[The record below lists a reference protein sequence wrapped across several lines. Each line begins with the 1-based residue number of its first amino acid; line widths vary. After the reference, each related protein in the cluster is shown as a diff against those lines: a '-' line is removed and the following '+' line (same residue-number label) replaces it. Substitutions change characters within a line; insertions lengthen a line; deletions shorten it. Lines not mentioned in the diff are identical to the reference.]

1 MLNECWIATLS
12 WIKIVLYA
20 HFTLKCNIALHVD
33 TTTSANGTYEI
44 SQKSAE
50 DVSEDQV
57 NITKGL
63 SEAPNRSSEDNN
75 TNIPD
80 SSPTSKGKPQCIP
93 Q

>member
-20 HFTLKCNIALHVD
+20 HFEYNIALHVD
-33 TTTSANGTYEI
+33 TTTSVDGTYEI

-50 DVSEDQV
+50 DISENQV

-63 SEAPNRSSEDNN
+63 LEALNQSLEDNN
-75 TNIPD
+75 TNILD
-80 SSPTSKGKPQCIP
+80 FSPTSKGKPQT
-93 Q
+93 